1 MSDTTPTTKAA
12 STKAV
17 AKPSPNASKAEP
29 SSARIKDKIAASQ
42 ERLKRDSAAA
52 PKPAPKKPAASVSDY
67 SAKRAPSTSQGL
79 LATAAEYP
87 FLTIVGGI
95 AAGAV
100 IASLLPRAF
109 SSKLAKRSVA
119 LASVAGELGLV
130 YGKSA
135 LEKAGE
141 LGHEAQE
148 RIGDA
153 VKSLDEN
160 TADARS
166 RAGEL
171 AGEAGAR
178 AAKIAGEA
186 FTATRETS
194 SKAAETTR
202 DLGLDFARKLL
213 KLVVDARRR

>member
-1 MSDTTPTTKAA
+1 MSDTNPTPTAASTKAA
-12 STKAV
+12 STPANKAG
-17 AKPSPNASKAEP
+17 ASKAEP
-29 SSARIKDKIAASQ
+29 RSARIKDKIAASQ
-42 ERLKRDSAAA
+42 DRLKRDGAAA
-52 PKPAPKKPAASVSDY
+52 PKSAEKKHAPVRSSAKPAPTTTQSL
-67 SAKRAPSTSQGL
+67 R
-79 LATAAEYP
+79 ATAAEYP

-100 IASLLPRAF
+100 LYSLLPKAF
-109 SSKLAKRSVA
+109 ARKLAKRSVA
-119 LASVAGELGLV
+119 LATVAGELGMV

-135 LEKAGE
+135 LDKAGE
-141 LGHEAQE
+141 LGHDAQE

-178 AAKIAGEA
+178 AAQIAGDA
-186 FTATRETS
+186 FSATRETG
-194 SKAAETTR
+194 SKVAETTR
-202 DLGLDFARKLL
+202 DVGLDFARKLL
-213 KLVVDARRR
+213 KLAVDARRR